1 MTRNAHQLVPSQ
13 HLFGLPRTS
22 AGPTCRRACCLPHAR
37 GVIPGCHTALTPPR
51 RATPAAPSP
60 TPSKVFDK
68 STTGQE
74 DQFLG
79 GAKVSL
85 SGLPW
90 ERTTKGT
97 VPLHTGGEICL
108 EFQAMDFGVYRN
120 SKVPPPL
127 FSGLCGPLPTLALP
141 L

>member
-1 MTRNAHQLVPSQ
+1 MPQGLLSATCPWGDPWVP
-13 HLFGLPRTS
+13 HR
-22 AGPTCRRACCLPHAR
+22 PHASQACH
-37 GVIPGCHTALTPPR
+37 PGRTV
-51 RATPAAPSP
+51 P

-90 ERTTKGT
+90 KRTTKGT